1 VKVRL
6 ATALLT
12 TLAGVTYLL
21 AGSAAANHIPTAAV
35 SCIAVSATWTDF
47 PPTDQTISFAV
58 AQPGSP
64 GAHLEYHTK
73 GARSG
78 TTGNLAIAMTG
89 NGTITATI
97 TAKVVE
103 AGPRVVTATA
113 DCRPPV
119 PTTTTTTT
127 LPPTTTTFPPTPPP
141 PPVDVVV
148 TQPVFTG

>member
-1 VKVRL
+1 L
-6 ATALLT
+6 
-12 TLAGVTYLL
+12 LL
-21 AGSAAANHIPTAAV
+21 AAPATANHIPTAAV
-35 SCIAVSATWTDF
+35 TCTAVSATWTDF

-64 GAHLEYHTK
+64 DAHLEYHTA

-78 TTGNLAIAMTG
+78 TTGNLPIAMTG

-103 AGPRVVTATA
+103 DGPRVVTATA
-113 DCRPPV
+113 DCRPPA
-119 PTTTTTTT
+119 TTTTTTT

-141 PPVDVVV
+141 ADVVTV
-148 TQPVFTG
+148 PATFTG